1 VDATN
6 TETAHTETLQPLTL
20 SEQLDA
26 MLLGWLERHADHQEP
41 GPADRR
47 AAAFVTVAE
56 RCVPEVERFCAG
68 WDMTAERTS
77 LSNERR
83 AVLRVD
89 GLLLPV
95 TGFAAITDMYR
106 AARPC

>member
-1 VDATN
+1 MN
-6 TETAHTETLQPLTL
+6 TPDTDTLQPLTL

-26 MLLGWLERHADHQEP
+26 MLLGWLERHADHHTP

-56 RCVPEVERFCAG
+56 RCVAEVERFCAG
-68 WDMTAERTS
+68 WGMTAERTS
-77 LSNERR
+77 LGNDRR

-95 TGFAAITDMYR
+95 TGFAEITDMYR
-106 AARPC
+106 GASPC